1 MGKIVAARAEIN
13 FLRDRGP
20 LTDLNFA
27 KTVGVRAIAETSAIS
42 QSQMPRNRDA
52 RPLMHERF
60 AFNGGAEDVE
70 PERARRVR
78 RRRGPGGKE
87 EPTKFPEQ
95 PQPAKRPDRMLGVAR

>member
-1 MGKIVAARAEIN
+1 MGKIMAARAEIN

-60 AFNGGAEDVE
+60 AFNGGAENVE
-70 PERARRVR
+70 PEKAPRVR
-78 RRRGPGGKE
+78 RLRGPGAKDA
-87 EPTKFPEQ
+87 PAKFPEQ
-95 PQPAKRPDRMLGVAR
+95 TQRAILP